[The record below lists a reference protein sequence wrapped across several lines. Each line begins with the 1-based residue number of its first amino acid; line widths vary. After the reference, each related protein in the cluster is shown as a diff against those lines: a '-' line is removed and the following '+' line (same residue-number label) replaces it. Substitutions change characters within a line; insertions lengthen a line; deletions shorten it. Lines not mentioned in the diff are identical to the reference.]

1 MARTESSV
9 ISAGLP
15 GTESQHRHTSAGAIS
30 ARLDRLPATATI
42 WKLVCL
48 LSFGGF
54 FEFYELF
61 STASV
66 VPGMVRSGI
75 LKQTTASFFAL
86 DGIAGYVAATFAGLF
101 IGTFVF
107 GFIADKFGRRVVFT
121 FALLWYSAC
130 AVAMAFQTDAT
141 ALNFWRLMTGIGL
154 GVELVTIDAYLSE
167 LVPSHVRGRAFALN
181 QVITYSAVPMV
192 SFLAWQLVPLAPFG
206 LDGWR
211 WVILIGATGAL
222 VVWVIRLALP
232 ESPRWL
238 ASHGEVE
245 RAARI
250 VDDIERRV
258 LREHGRPL
266 DAAIPVVASSKHGR
280 FSELWSRKYA
290 TRTIMLLL
298 FHAAQAIG
306 LYGFSNWMPTFLIHQ
321 GIELAASLEYSLVIA
336 CVMPLGP
343 LLAMSFADRFERKW
357 QIVAAALLVGS
368 AGLVFAQ
375 ARQGGLIIL
384 CGCLVTIGA
393 TVMSLNFH
401 AYQSELYPTRI
412 RALAVGFVYS
422 ASRISGVFSGFLV
435 SFALTQ
441 SGVPGALTLI
451 AGCMG
456 IVALSIGLLGPRT
469 RGRSLEALALDGD
482 ATGERAQP
490 IAYPAIA
497 APSTPTPNW
506 SQP

>member
-1 MARTESSV
+1 MARTGSSV

-15 GTESQHRHTSAGAIS
+15 GTDRLPCDSSAGMIS

-66 VPGMVRSGI
+66 VPGLVRSGI
-75 LKQTTASFFAL
+75 LKQTTTTFFAL
-86 DGIAGYVAATFAGLF
+86 DGIAGYVAATFTGLF

-107 GFIADKFGRRVVFT
+107 GFIADKLGRRAVFT
-121 FALLWYSAC
+121 YALLWYSAS
-130 AVAMAFQTDAT
+130 AVAMAFQTDA
-141 ALNFWRLMTGIGL
+141 AGVNFWRLMTGIGL

-167 LVPSHVRGRAFALN
+167 LVPTRIRGRAFALN
-181 QVITYSAVPMV
+181 QVITYSAVPVV
-192 SFLAWQLVPLAPFG
+192 SFLSWQLVPLVVFG

-211 WVILIGATGAL
+211 WIVLIGATGAL

-258 LREHGRPL
+258 LREHGAPL
-266 DAAIPVVASSKHGR
+266 AAAIPVVVRSGEHGR

-290 TRTIMLLL
+290 TRTVMLLL
-298 FHAAQAIG
+298 FHAAQTIG
-306 LYGFSNWMPTFLIHQ
+306 LYGFSNWMPTFLMHQ
-321 GIELAASLEYSLVIA
+321 GIALAASLEYSLVIA

-343 LLAMSFADRFERKW
+343 LLAMTFADRIERKW
-357 QIVAAALLVGS
+357 QIVVAAILVGG

-375 ARQGGLIIL
+375 VRQGGLIIL
-384 CGCLVTIGA
+384 CGCLVTLGA

-422 ASRISGVFSGFLV
+422 ASRISGIFSGFLI

-441 SGVPGALTLI
+441 SGVPGALALI
-451 AGCMG
+451 SGCMG

-482 ATGERAQP
+482 PTEVP
-490 IAYPAIA
+490 AYPAIPV
-497 APSTPTPNW
+497 PSTPTPNW